1 MDKKIIKKY
10 KPKIVYTSPK
20 NDLNRDHEE
29 VFNSTL
35 VSCRPQSGVKQIFS
49 YELPGFSKHPL
60 NVNTYENIEKE
71 FSYKIKAFKMYK
83 SEIEK
88 FPHPRS
94 LQSIEN
100 MAIMRGIESGLMKAE
115 AFNLVHQINS

>member
-1 MDKKIIKKY
+1 
-10 KPKIVYTSPK
+10 
-20 NDLNRDHEE
+20 
-29 VFNSTL
+29 
-35 VSCRPQSGVKQIFS
+35 
-49 YELPGFSKHPL
+49 
-60 NVNTYENIEKE
+60 
-71 FSYKIKAFKMYK
+71 MYK